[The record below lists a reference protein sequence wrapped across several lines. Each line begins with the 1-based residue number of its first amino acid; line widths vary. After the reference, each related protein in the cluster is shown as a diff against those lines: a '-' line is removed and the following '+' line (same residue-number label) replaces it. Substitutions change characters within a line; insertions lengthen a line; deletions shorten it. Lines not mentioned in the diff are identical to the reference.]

1 MMMVCAE
8 VMHRCGVSGIAQ
20 GDQQAQG
27 QSRTHR
33 IFSYRA
39 TTGFCAGAHTDPQD
53 GSVARYDRDRR
64 AGMRDQTNGE
74 LVTAARHSH

>member
-1 MMMVCAE
+1 MMMVSPD
-8 VMHRCGVSGIAQ
+8 VMHRCGVSGMAQ

-39 TTGFCAGAHTDPQD
+39 TTGSCVICGMTVTGGLECAIKPT
-53 GSVARYDRDRR
+53 GSW
-64 AGMRDQTNGE
+64 
-74 LVTAARHSH
+74 

>member
-1 MMMVCAE
+1 MMMMCAE
-8 VMHRCGVSGIAQ
+8 VMHGCGVSGIAQ

-39 TTGFCAGAHTDPQD
+39 TTCPCVMRGMTVTGGLEYAINPT
-53 GSVARYDRDRR
+53 GSW
-64 AGMRDQTNGE
+64 
-74 LVTAARHSH
+74 

>member
-8 VMHRCGVSGIAQ
+8 VMHSCSVSGITL

-39 TTGFCAGAHTDPQD
+39 TTGSC
-53 GSVARYDRDRR
+53 VMRDRSARRIGR
-64 AGMRDQTNGE
+64 A
-74 LVTAARHSH
+74 V